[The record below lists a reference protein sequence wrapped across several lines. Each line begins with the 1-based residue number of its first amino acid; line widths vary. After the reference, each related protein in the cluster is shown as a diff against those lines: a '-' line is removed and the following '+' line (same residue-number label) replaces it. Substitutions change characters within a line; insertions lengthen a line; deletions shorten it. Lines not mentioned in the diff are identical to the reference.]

1 VTLLIGFLFFR
12 EKVNKLSHRFFA
24 RIIYEKNLRLKRV
37 NGKMYKLIIRDEN
50 INEKNLYQAD

>member
-12 EKVNKLSHRFFA
+12 EKINKLSRRFFA
-24 RIIYEKNLRLKRV
+24 RIIHEKNLRLERE

-50 INEKNLYQAD
+50 INEKNL